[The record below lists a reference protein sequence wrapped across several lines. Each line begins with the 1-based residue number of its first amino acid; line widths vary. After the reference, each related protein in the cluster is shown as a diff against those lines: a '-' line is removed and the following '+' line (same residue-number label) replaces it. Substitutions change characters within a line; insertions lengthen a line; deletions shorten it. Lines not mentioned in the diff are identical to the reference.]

1 MVSDPK
7 MQSIEDGIARIDFHH
22 PFTPYDVQ
30 EKFMRTVYQVLETGE
45 GQVGILES
53 PTGTGKSLSLI
64 CASLTWLRNHK
75 SSAYRAALEEAKS
88 SFKDEPDW
96 MIDQLLR
103 RKKQELVRT
112 WEDREKRLENARLK
126 EKARE
131 ERVRKKR
138 RFEAAVAS
146 REVGEDD
153 GEKWMLDDWDGEEG
167 ITSQAKDALSGL
179 SKESRDVLERMGLG
193 GPKQQ
198 NEESD
203 ALEEEIKI
211 YYTSRTHSQL
221 SQFITE
227 LRRPKFPASLPEG
240 LSSADAKAQDELVKL
255 LPLSS
260 RQKLCIN
267 PSVSRLKSV
276 QAINDRCAELQQ
288 PKSSRK
294 CDFVPREELLAQTHE
309 FRDTALATIPD
320 IEDLHQLGKSLQ
332 VCPYYASRTALPG
345 AEIVTLPY
353 PLLLQKSA
361 RDALG
366 IKLEGNVVI
375 VDEAHNIMDAVSN
388 VYAADLKLSD
398 LRRCREMLGI
408 YVRKFG
414 KKLKGVNRVNVG
426 RVGRVV
432 EGLSEYMNTT
442 LNAKHDNGIVDANE
456 LTRPK
461 GIDQINM
468 FELIQYI
475 HESKLAY
482 KIEGYASHVDSK
494 LEDGKQHAPKSSTP
508 VLHTF
513 VSFLVALTNLSS
525 EGRIFYQKLSGAQA
539 DVQLSYLLLSPTYA
553 FSSIASSARAVIL
566 AGGTMSPFE
575 DYKDHLFPALDQ
587 SKITT
592 LSCGHVIPSTNL
604 CVRTLAASRAGGPPF
619 EFSYQRRGDEEMIGQ
634 LGLAILNMCSIVPD
648 GVVVFFPSYGYLDQ
662 VVEVWKKKRAGDAQS
677 TWERLKSKKTILQ
690 ESKGASSDEVLQ
702 KYSEAILGSQAGG
715 GALLLSVVGGKMSEG
730 INFSDRL
737 GRLVAVVGLPY
748 PNVASPDWKAK
759 MEYIESS
766 TRTRLLERGGITPTE
781 ASSRAKQAA
790 RDFYENSCMRAVN
803 QSIGRAIRHR
813 GDYAAIVLLD
823 KRYTSE
829 RIRKKLPGWIQGGL
843 QMDSQEKG
851 LGGIMGGLAS
861 FFRGKKVM

>member
-1 MVSDPK
+1 
-7 MQSIEDGIARIDFHH
+7 MQGIEDEVAKIDFHH

-30 EKFMRTVYQVLETGE
+30 EQFMNTVYQVLES
-45 GQVGILES
+45 GQGQIGILES

-75 SSAYRAALEEAKS
+75 SSAYQAALKEAKS

-103 RKKQELVRT
+103 RKRQELVRS

-126 EKARE
+126 EKVRE
-131 ERVRKKR
+131 DRVRKR
-138 RFEAAVAS
+138 RKFEAAVAS
-146 REVGEDD
+146 RAAGEDD
-153 GEKWMLDDWDGEEG
+153 DGEEWMLDDWDDE
-167 ITSQAKDALSGL
+167 SASAPKDALSGL

-193 GPKQQ
+193 GPPQK
-198 NEESD
+198 NEEGD

-240 LSSADAKAQDELVKL
+240 LSSGGAKAPDELVKL

-288 PKSSRK
+288 PKSGHK

-353 PLLLQKSA
+353 PLLLQKKA

-366 IKLEGNVVI
+366 IKLEGNIVI
-375 VDEAHNIMDAVSN
+375 VDEAHNVMDAVSN
-388 VYAADLKLSD
+388 VYAADLKLSE
-398 LRRCREMLGI
+398 LRRCREMLGV

-432 EGLSEYMNTT
+432 EGLSEYMSTT
-442 LNAKHDNGIVDANE
+442 LNAKDDHGIVDPNE

-482 KIEGYASHVDSK
+482 KIEGYASHVDSRQ
-494 LEDGKQHAPKSSTP
+494 EDGKEHAPNLGTP

-513 VSFLVALTNLSS
+513 VSFLIALTNLSS
-525 EGRIFYQKLSGAQA
+525 EGRIFHQKLTGAPA

-553 FSSIASSARAVIL
+553 FSSITSAARAVIL

-575 DYKDHLFPALDQ
+575 DYKDHLFPTLEE
-587 SKITT
+587 SKITI

-604 CVRTLAASRAGGPPF
+604 CVRTLAAFRAGGPSF
-619 EFSYQRRGDEEMIGQ
+619 EFSYQRRGDQEMIGQ

-648 GVVVFFPSYGYLDQ
+648 GIVVFFPSYGYLDQ
-662 VVEVWKKKRAGDAQS
+662 VVEAWKKKRAGDVQS
-677 TWERLKSKKTILQ
+677 TWERLKSKKTIFQ
-690 ESKGASSDEVLQ
+690 ETKGASSDEVLQ
-702 KYSEAILGSQAGG
+702 KYSEAILGSQASS

-737 GRLVAVVGLPY
+737 GRLVVVVGLPY
-748 PNVASPDWKAK
+748 PNIASPDWKAK

-766 TRTRLLERGGITPTE
+766 TKTRLLARGSIATVE
-781 ASSRAKQAA
+781 ATSRAKQTA

-823 KRYTSE
+823 ERYASE
-829 RIRKKLPGWIQGGL
+829 RIRSKLPGWIQGGL
-843 QMDSQEKG
+843 QIDSQEKG
-851 LGGIMGGLAS
+851 LGGIMGALGS
-861 FFRGKKVM
+861 FFRGKKTL